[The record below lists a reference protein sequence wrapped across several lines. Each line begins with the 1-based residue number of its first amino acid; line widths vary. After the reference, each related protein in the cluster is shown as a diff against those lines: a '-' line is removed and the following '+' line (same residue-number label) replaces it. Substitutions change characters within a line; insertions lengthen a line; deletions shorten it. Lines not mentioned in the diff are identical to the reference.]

1 MRVAVDARTV
11 YSPVRRGTGKNLID
25 LYRRIARL
33 HPDWEFL
40 MFHRQERLTDNP
52 LTAEANVVPKAIEIQ
67 GDRWNLWEQVRLPLA
82 ARLANAAVLHS
93 PANTAPRVPLVPL
106 VMTVHD
112 LLPLDTFP
120 DAPESNAW
128 AANVARGTRIAR
140 RIITPSAY
148 TKGRIVVRFDVAPE
162 KIVVNH
168 WAPDGTCRRVEDPIV
183 IDEARRRYGLR
194 SGQQYVFGFGAA
206 DPRKNTR
213 RIIEAWATLAPSVR
227 ARLALL
233 LVGIHEPFLTAVRDL
248 ARALVPE
255 GGWSLM
261 PFAEEADLPALM
273 SGATALCYPSLGEGF
288 GLPVLDGF
296 ACGTPVITSNS
307 TSLPEVAGDA
317 ALLVD
322 PTDVAALG
330 KALERV
336 ATDVELCNDLRARG
350 FERLRAFSWERCA
363 ETAAAVLSEAA

>member
-1 MRVAVDARTV
+1 
-11 YSPVRRGTGKNLID
+11 
-25 LYRRIARL
+25 
-33 HPDWEFL
+33 

-52 LTAEANVVPKAIEIQ
+52 LAGEANVVPRAIEIR
-67 GDRWNLWEQVRLPLA
+67 GDRWNLWEQVRLPAA
-82 ARLANAAVLHS
+82 ARLSGATVLHS
-93 PANTAPRVPLVPL
+93 PANTAPCLPLVPL

-112 LLPLDTFP
+112 LLPLDTTP
-120 DAPESNAW
+120 EAPEANAW
-128 AANVARGTRIAR
+128 AANVARGTRVAR

-148 TKGRIVVRFDVAPE
+148 TKGRLVERFGVSPE

-168 WAPDGTCRRVEDPIV
+168 WAPDGTCRRVDDPVV
-183 IDEARRRYGLR
+183 IDETRRRYGLA
-194 SGQQYVFGFGAA
+194 SGQAYVFGFGAA
-206 DPRKNTR
+206 DPRKNTL
-213 RIIEAWATLAPSVR
+213 RIIEAWAALAPSVR

-233 LVGIHEPFLTAVRDL
+233 LVGIQEPFLTEAREH
-248 ARALVPE
+248 ARARVPE

-261 PFAEEADLPALM
+261 PFAEEADLPALL

-322 PTDVAALG
+322 PTDVAAICH
-330 KALERV
+330 ALERV
-336 ATDVELCNDLRARG
+336 ATSVELCNRLRARG
-350 FERLRAFSWERCA
+350 AERLRAFSWDRCA
-363 ETAAAVLSEAA
+363 QTAATVLSEAA